1 MEIQHIIT
9 ISPLYSGGKKLSF
22 WQSLFK
28 GLDASMTTP
37 SSFGWYHFLC
47 LALVIG
53 LCVIVAVYCR
63 DLSDKRYDRIL
74 LYTTIA
80 MVALEIYKQLNF
92 SYNWEE
98 NVWDY
103 SWYIFPFQFC
113 STPMY
118 VMPLAIIFRKK
129 QLVRDALRAYLAT
142 YGLFAGLAVMVYPD
156 NVFIETIGVN
166 IQTMVH
172 HGGMVVIGVLTW
184 VSGKAKL
191 SHKTVLYALPVFA
204 ALSTLALGANFL
216 WHFVGNDES
225 FNMFYISPY
234 YNSSLP
240 ILSTLQPLLPYPVFL
255 IVYLVGF
262 TLAAYIMLLLAWLI
276 NVIFQKIRCRVS
288 KHKQA

>member
-1 MEIQHIIT
+1 MKIQQMIT

-22 WQSLFK
+22 WQNLFK

-37 SSFGWYHFLC
+37 NTFGWYHFLC

-53 LCVIVAVYCR
+53 LCVIVAIYCR
-63 DLSDKRYDRIL
+63 NISDKRYNQIL

-80 MVALEIYKQLNF
+80 MVALEIYKQLNY

-103 SWYIFPFQFC
+103 QWYAFPFQFC

-118 VMPLAIIFRKK
+118 VMPLAIIFQKK
-129 QLVRDALRAYLAT
+129 HFVRDALRAYLAT
-142 YGLFAGLAVMVYPD
+142 YGLFAGIVVMIYPD
-156 NVFIETIGVN
+156 NVFVETIGVN

-172 HGGMVVIGVLTW
+172 HGSMVVIGVLTW

-191 SHKTVLYALPVFA
+191 SHKTTLYALPVFA
-204 ALSTLALGANFL
+204 LLSAVALGANFL

-234 YNSSLP
+234 YTSALP
-240 ILSTLQPLLPYPVFL
+240 IFSTLQPLLPYPVFL
-255 IVYLVGF
+255 IIYLIGF
-262 TLAAYIMLLLAWLI
+262 TIVAYVMFLLAWLF
-276 NVIFQKIRCRVS
+276 NYLFQKTRARIS
-288 KHKQA
+288 KRKQA